1 MCVLDGSAERELLI
15 VTAKGFGKRTFVGE
29 FQKRKRGGKGVIA
42 TKFKPGRQTTDALAC
57 LRAIQEDDEIMLST
71 TSGIIVRQR
80 AAKIPLQSRAATGVV
95 VQRLDDSAR
104 ITEVAIV
111 PRRGGEVP

>member
-1 MCVLDGSAERELLI
+1 M
-15 VTAKGFGKRTFVGE
+15 
-29 FQKRKRGGKGVIA
+29 IA

-80 AAKIPLQSRAATGVV
+80 AANIPLQSRAATGVV